1 MPVPEVHS
9 TAEPLTPAPVQQTGT
24 QEIDTCWTRI
34 GVHGNGSCP
43 ELKRFIHCR
52 NCGVFSSAAH
62 RLLDRP
68 LPEEYRREWTHHF
81 SQQKKRAAQTK
92 LSAVIFRVSDE
103 WLALPTQAF
112 QEVAERRRIHSLPHR
127 RQGIVLG
134 LANIRGE
141 LLICVA
147 LARLLGL
154 DRAPAAQVART
165 TYDRLLVT
173 AWEGSRLV
181 FPVDEVQGIHRFQG
195 HELRE
200 PPSTVMKS
208 KPSFSEGILLWRDK
222 AVGFLDP
229 ALLFST
235 LNQSLT

>member
-1 MPVPEVHS
+1 MPVSEVHS
-9 TAEPLTPAPVQQTGT
+9 TAESLTPAPVQQTGAE
-24 QEIDTCWTRI
+24 EIDTCWTRI

-68 LPEEYRREWTHHF
+68 LPEEYRREWTLHF
-81 SQQKKRAAQTK
+81 SQEKKRAAHTK

-141 LLICVA
+141 LLVCLA
-147 LARLLGL
+147 LGRLLGL
-154 DRAPAAQVART
+154 DRAPVAQVART

-173 AWEGSRLV
+173 SCEGSRLV

-200 PPSTVMKS
+200 LPATVAKS
-208 KPSFSEGILLWRDK
+208 KLSFSE
-222 AVGFLDP
+222 
-229 ALLFST
+229 
-235 LNQSLT
+235 